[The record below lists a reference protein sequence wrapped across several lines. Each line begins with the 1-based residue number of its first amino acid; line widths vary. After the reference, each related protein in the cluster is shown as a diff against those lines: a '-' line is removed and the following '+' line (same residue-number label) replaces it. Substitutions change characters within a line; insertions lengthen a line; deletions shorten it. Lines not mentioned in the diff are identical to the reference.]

1 MAGDG
6 SLSMIILKRVKTKF
20 NMATVKVFLS
30 FEYDRDVELRNNFY
44 ARSERS
50 DSCHNIENYS
60 LDEQYK
66 PHNEWLQKAQGLI
79 SRSDIVIV
87 VLGDDTHN
95 APGVKEEVK
104 LAKKEPKPIFQI
116 RSKNRTVGEVE
127 CAGDV
132 VPWDWHKIDE
142 CLNK

>member
-44 ARSERS
+44 AQSERG

-66 PHNEWLQKAQGLI
+66 PHDEWLQKRRV
-79 SRSDIVIV
+79 SFPV
-87 VLGDDTHN
+87 
-95 APGVKEEVK
+95 
-104 LAKKEPKPIFQI
+104 
-116 RSKNRTVGEVE
+116 RTS
-127 CAGDV
+127 
-132 VPWDWHKIDE
+132 
-142 CLNK
+142 